1 MSVISKLLNITLL
14 VLFVVMISF
23 VLILIPIDIIDD
35 SERVNE
41 TELNSLTYDNLNE
54 ERRERGL
61 DELEKREDIEEISE
75 YKTKRMINENYISHE
90 APDGEEVKDR
100 FDRFNVN
107 CHMVGENLAQ
117 TYYNKN
123 VNVDYDGTIKYTSM
137 EELSTGITKQFMN
150 SPDHK
155 DNLLDEQWES
165 HGINI
170 QVTSQD
176 EVYVTHKFCN

>member
-1 MSVISKLLNITLL
+1 MSIVSKLLNIILL

-35 SERVNE
+35 
-41 TELNSLTYDNLNE
+41 TESINKTDLHSLTYDNMNE
-54 ERRERGL
+54 ERRKSGL
-61 DELEKREDIEEISE
+61 HELEQREDIEDISA
-75 YKTKRMINENYISHE
+75 YKTQRMINENYISHE
-90 APDGEEVKDR
+90 APDGEEVRDR

-107 CHMVGENLAQ
+107 CSLVGENLAK

-123 VNVDYDGTIKYTSM
+123 VNTDHEGQVKYTSM
-137 EELSTGITKQFMN
+137 EELATGITKQFMN

>member
-1 MSVISKLLNITLL
+1 
-14 VLFVVMISF
+14 
-23 VLILIPIDIIDD
+23 
-35 SERVNE
+35 
-41 TELNSLTYDNLNE
+41 
-54 ERRERGL
+54 
-61 DELEKREDIEEISE
+61 
-75 YKTKRMINENYISHE
+75 
-90 APDGEEVKDR
+90 
-100 FDRFNVN
+100 
-107 CHMVGENLAQ
+107 
-117 TYYNKN
+117 
-123 VNVDYDGTIKYTSM
+123 M